1 MTYNI
6 STYSFS
12 KAKDLNVDIRAS
24 TKKNKK
30 IDVYKNGKFI
40 CSIGDNRYLD
50 FPTYQAK
57 YNLEYAKKRQ
67 ALYHLRHNKEKNITG
82 TAGYYA
88 FHILW

>member
-1 MTYNI
+1 MYSIT
-6 STYSFS
+6 SYSFK
-12 KAKDLNVDIRAS
+12 KAKLLNVDIQPS
-24 TKKNKK
+24 KHKNKK

-40 CSIGDNRYLD
+40 CSIGDLKYFD